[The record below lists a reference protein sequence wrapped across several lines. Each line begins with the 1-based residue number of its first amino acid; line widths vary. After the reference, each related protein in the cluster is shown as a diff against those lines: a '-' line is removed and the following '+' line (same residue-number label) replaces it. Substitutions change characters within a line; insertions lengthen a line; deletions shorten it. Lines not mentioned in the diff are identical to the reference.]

1 VVLGQRD
8 DVSPRRPDP
17 AGAKLGH
24 SHLPAAGQESDPGV
38 PLAQEIADLR
48 ADAIDHDHL
57 GGDAV
62 PLPGQGLEAA
72 LEVPPAA
79 DGSHDH

>member
-1 VVLGQRD
+1 M
-8 DVSPRRPDP
+8 
-17 AGAKLGH
+17 
-24 SHLPAAGQESDPGV
+24 